1 MGGQQRIYKQRIA
14 STQTLAK
21 VFRAMEM
28 IAASRIGAARRAATE
43 LGPYEKAL
51 TQAVAAVAIHTDL
64 EHPLTRERHDTP
76 RVAVLVVASDRGMA
90 GAYSAT
96 VLREAERLIERLEEE
111 GKIPVLYTYGRRAQ
125 AYFRFR
131 GVEIEDSWEGESD
144 SPSQEVSNQIAR
156 ELLERFTD
164 PHHLTGVC
172 EVHLVYTQ
180 FKSMMSQVPEVRRMI
195 PLSVVDAPEGDS
207 EREQERGAHEEN
219 TEIFPEYE
227 FIPSPEAVLETLLPL
242 YVSSRIRNVL
252 LQAAA
257 SELASRQR
265 AMHTATDNAEELITK
280 YTRLA
285 NSARQAEIT
294 QEITEIVGGA
304 DALVQ
309 G

>member
-64 EHPLTRERHDTP
+64 DHPLTRERHDTP

-96 VLREAERLIERLEEE
+96 ILREAERLVERLEEE
-111 GKIPVLYTYGRRAQ
+111 GKVPVLYTYGRRAQ

-144 SPSQEVSNQIAR
+144 SPSQAISNQIAR

-164 PHHLTGVC
+164 SDPMTGVC
-172 EVHLVYTQ
+172 EVHLVYTR

-195 PLSVVDAPEGDS
+195 PLSVVDAPEGDR
-207 EREQERGAHEEN
+207 ERDEERGEHKVNAEL
-219 TEIFPEYE
+219 FPEYE
-227 FIPSPEAVLETLLPL
+227 FIPSPEEVLDTLLPL

>member
-64 EHPLTRERHDTP
+64 DHPLTRERHDTP

-90 GAYSAT
+90 VAYSAT
-96 VLREAERLIERLEEE
+96 ILREAERLVERLEEE
-111 GKIPVLYTYGRRAQ
+111 GKVPVLYTYGRRAQ

-144 SPSQEVSNQIAR
+144 SPSQEISNQIAR

-164 PHHLTGVC
+164 SDPMTGVC
-172 EVHLVYTQ
+172 EVHLVYTR

-195 PLSVVDAPEGDS
+195 PLSVVDAPEGDR
-207 EREQERGAHEEN
+207 ERDEERGEHKVNAEL
-219 TEIFPEYE
+219 FPEYE
-227 FIPSPEAVLETLLPL
+227 FIPSPEEVLDTLLPL